1 MPYRGTNS
9 KRNVVH
15 DKSRGTIKS
24 SSRDHFL
31 SEKKEHEHELS
42 KAKETILKLQNEGY
56 RYREQIEE
64 HNTVSV
70 LFVNSDQQE
79 KRLEFKFP
87 DNVNQL
93 KELMIN
99 IW

>member
-42 KAKETILKLQNEGY
+42 QAKETILRLQNEGY
-56 RYREQIEE
+56 RYQDKFEE
-64 HNTVSV
+64 HNSVSV
-70 LFVNSDQQE
+70 LFVNSDKQE

-87 DNVNQL
+87 DNFDQL
-93 KELMIN
+93 KEMMIH

>member
-15 DKSRGTIKS
+15 DKSRGTIRS

-42 KAKETILKLQNEGY
+42 QARETILRLQNEGY
-56 RYREQIEE
+56 RYQDKIEE
-64 HNTVSV
+64 HNMVNI
-70 LFVNSDQQE
+70 LFINSQNQE

-87 DNVNQL
+87 DNVDQL
-93 KELMIN
+93 KELLIN
-99 IW
+99 I